1 MEKVIDFLSS
11 IFSVIRPKRVSART
25 ESFSDST
32 TIMPQD
38 GYGAW
43 MCVNIGTA
51 AAKVMGFELQP
62 GEGLD
67 FTKAVPAGCK
77 WDSPIQIEITPGA
90 IVRVMRLQYKFN
102 KNADRK

>member
-1 MEKVIDFLSS
+1 MAKKVEFT
-11 IFSVIRPKRVSART
+11 KVSART

-32 TIMPQD
+32 TIMQQD

-51 AAKVMGFELQP
+51 AAKVLGYTLQP

-67 FTKAVPAGCK
+67 FTKAVPAGIK
-77 WDSPIQIEITPGA
+77 WDTPISIEITPGA
-90 IVRVMRLQYKFN
+90 IVRVTRLQYK
-102 KNADRK
+102 